1 MQGAVRILR
10 TQRRRQHG
18 TAGCVMIEAL
28 GLTMRFGRRTVV
40 DRLSFRVGRGELCAF
55 LGRNG
60 AGKSTTMRLLTGVLR
75 PVEGRARIDGRDV
88 IAERRAVAASVGFL
102 PEAAAGFSCL
112 TVGEFLRF
120 CGESRGLAGRALGH
134 AVDRVTERVHAEDAR
149 DALLG
154 ELSKG
159 WRQRAWLAQA
169 LLHDPP
175 VLILDEPT
183 DGLDPTERR
192 HVRALL
198 AEAARHKAVLLSTH
212 VLEEAEEIATRVI
225 LIARGRIVADAV
237 PADLADERGRLA
249 AAFHR
254 LAEGDAGDGHGRR

>member
-1 MQGAVRILR
+1 
-10 TQRRRQHG
+10 
-18 TAGCVMIEAL
+18 MIEAL
-28 GLTMRFGRRTVV
+28 GLTMRFGPRTVV
-40 DRLSFRVGRGELCAF
+40 ERLSFQVGRGELCAF

-60 AGKSTTMRLLTGVLR
+60 AGKTTTMRLLAGVLR
-75 PVEGRARIDGRDV
+75 PVSGGARINGHDV
-88 IAERRAVAASVGFL
+88 TTERRAAAASIGFL
-102 PEAAAGFSCL
+102 PEAPAGFSRL
-112 TVGEFLRF
+112 TIGELLRF
-120 CGESRGLAGRALGH
+120 CGESRGLSGRALSE
-134 AVDRVTERVHAEDAR
+134 AVDRVIEGVHAREAR
-149 DALLG
+149 DVLMG

-198 AEAARHKAVLLSTH
+198 EEVSRDKAILLATH

-225 LIARGRIVADAV
+225 LIARGRIVADDV
-237 PADLADERGRLA
+237 PAGLADERGRLA
-249 AAFHR
+249 PAFHR
-254 LAEGDAGDGHGRR
+254 LAGGDSEDGHDRR

>member
-1 MQGAVRILR
+1 ML
-10 TQRRRQHG
+10 
-18 TAGCVMIEAL
+18 IEAL
-28 GLTMRFGRRTVV
+28 ELTMRFGRRSVV
-40 DRLSFRVGRGELCAF
+40 ERLSFQVERGELCAF

-60 AGKSTTMRLLTGVLR
+60 AGKTTTMRLLAGVLH
-75 PVEGRARIDGRDV
+75 PVSGSARINGHDV
-88 IAERRAVAASVGFL
+88 VTERRAAAASLGFL
-102 PEAAAGFSCL
+102 PEAVTGFSRL
-112 TVGEFLRF
+112 TIEEFLRF
-120 CGESRGLAGRALGH
+120 CGESRGLAGRKLGEAIAH
-134 AVDRVTERVHAEDAR
+134 VTERVHARE
-149 DALLG
+149 ALHVPMG

-198 AEAARHKAVLLSTH
+198 EDVSRNKAVLLSTH
-212 VLEEAEEIATRVI
+212 VLEEAEETATRVM
-225 LIARGRIVADAV
+225 LIAGGRILADAA

-249 AAFHR
+249 HAFHR
-254 LAEGDAGDGHGRR
+254 LAGGGPEVGHDRR

>member
-1 MQGAVRILR
+1 
-10 TQRRRQHG
+10 
-18 TAGCVMIEAL
+18 MIEAL
-28 GLTMRFGRRTVV
+28 GLTMRFGPRTVV
-40 DRLSFRVGRGELCAF
+40 ERLSFQVGRGELCAF

-60 AGKSTTMRLLTGVLR
+60 AGKTTTMRLLAGVLR
-75 PVEGRARIDGRDV
+75 PVSGGACINGHDV
-88 IAERRAVAASVGFL
+88 TTERRAAAASIGFL
-102 PEAAAGFSCL
+102 PEAPAGFSRL
-112 TVGEFLRF
+112 TIGELLRF
-120 CGESRGLAGRALGH
+120 CGESRGLSGRALSE
-134 AVDRVTERVHAEDAR
+134 AVDRVIERVHAREAR
-149 DALLG
+149 DVLMG

-198 AEAARHKAVLLSTH
+198 EEVSRDKAILLATH

-225 LIARGRIVADAV
+225 LIARGRIVADDV
-237 PADLADERGRLA
+237 PAGLVDERGRLA
-249 AAFHR
+249 PAFHR
-254 LAEGDAGDGHGRR
+254 LAGGDSEDGHGRR

>member
-1 MQGAVRILR
+1 
-10 TQRRRQHG
+10 
-18 TAGCVMIEAL
+18 MIEAL
-28 GLTMRFGRRTVV
+28 ELTMRFGRRTVV
-40 DRLSFRVGRGELCAF
+40 DRLSFRVGRSDLCAF

-60 AGKSTTMRLLTGVLR
+60 AGKTTTMRLLAGVLR
-75 PVEGRARIDGRDV
+75 PTGGSARIDGRDV
-88 IAERRAVAASVGFL
+88 LAERRTVAASIGFL
-102 PEAAAGFSCL
+102 PEAATGFSRL

-120 CGESRGLAGRALGH
+120 CAESRGFSGRVLDA
-134 AVDRVTERVHAEDAR
+134 AIDRVTERVHARDAR

-198 AEAARHKAVLLSTH
+198 EDVARDKAVLLSTH
-212 VLEEAEEIATRVI
+212 VLEEAEETANRVI
-225 LIARGRIVADAV
+225 LIARGRIVADDA
-237 PADLADERGRLA
+237 PAGLVDEHGRLA
-249 AAFHR
+249 PAFHR
-254 LAEGDAGDGHGRR
+254 LAGADSEDGHVRA

>member
-1 MQGAVRILR
+1 
-10 TQRRRQHG
+10 
-18 TAGCVMIEAL
+18 MIEAL

-60 AGKSTTMRLLTGVLR
+60 AGKTTTMRMLAGVLR
-75 PVEGRARIDGRDV
+75 PVEGSARIDGHDV
-88 IAERRAVAASVGFL
+88 VAQRCAAAASIGFL
-102 PEAAAGFSCL
+102 PEAAAGFPRL

-120 CGESRGLAGRALGH
+120 CGESRGLAGRALG
-134 AVDRVTERVHAEDAR
+134 AAIDRVAERVHAREAR
-149 DALLG
+149 NALMG

-183 DGLDPTERR
+183 DGLDPVERR
-192 HVRALL
+192 HVRTLL
-198 AEAARHKAVLLSTH
+198 DEVSRDKAVLLSTH
-212 VLEEAEEIATRVI
+212 VLEEAEEIATRVV
-225 LIARGRIVADAV
+225 LVARGSIVAADV
-237 PADLADERGRLA
+237 PARLADERGRLA
-249 AAFHR
+249 SAFHR
-254 LAEGDAGDGHGRR
+254 LAGHGPEDA

>member
-1 MQGAVRILR
+1 
-10 TQRRRQHG
+10 
-18 TAGCVMIEAL
+18 MIEAL
-28 GLTMRFGRRTVV
+28 GLTMRFGPRTVV
-40 DRLSFRVGRGELCAF
+40 ERLSFQVGRGELCAF

-60 AGKSTTMRLLTGVLR
+60 AGKTTTMRLLAGVLR
-75 PVEGRARIDGRDV
+75 PVSGGARINGHDV
-88 IAERRAVAASVGFL
+88 TTERRAAAASIGFL
-102 PEAAAGFSCL
+102 PEAPAGFSRL
-112 TVGEFLRF
+112 TIGELLRF
-120 CGESRGLAGRALGH
+120 CGESRGLSGRALSE
-134 AVDRVTERVHAEDAR
+134 AVDRVIERVHAREAR
-149 DALLG
+149 DVLMG

-198 AEAARHKAVLLSTH
+198 EEVSRDKAILLATH

-225 LIARGRIVADAV
+225 LIARGRIVADDV
-237 PADLADERGRLA
+237 PAGLVDERGRLA
-249 AAFHR
+249 PAFHR
-254 LAEGDAGDGHGRR
+254 LAGGDSEDGHDRR

>member
-1 MQGAVRILR
+1 
-10 TQRRRQHG
+10 
-18 TAGCVMIEAL
+18 MIEAL
-28 GLTMRFGRRTVV
+28 GLTMCFGRRTVV
-40 DRLSFRVGRGELCAF
+40 DRLSFGVGAGELCAF

-75 PVEGRARIDGRDV
+75 PADGRARINGHDV
-88 IAERRAVAASVGFL
+88 IAERCAATASIGFL
-102 PEAAAGFSCL
+102 PEAAAGFSRL

-120 CGESRGLAGRALGH
+120 CGESRGLTGRTLVKAI
-134 AVDRVTERVHAEDAR
+134 DRVIEHVHAHESR
-149 DALLG
+149 DAPMG

-169 LLHDPP
+169 FMHDPP

-225 LIARGRIVADAV
+225 LISRGRIVADAA

-249 AAFHR
+249 PAFHR
-254 LAEGDAGDGHGRR
+254 LADGNAGNEHGRP

>member
-1 MQGAVRILR
+1 MSRSVAADA
-10 TQRRRQHG
+10 RR
-18 TAGCVMIEAL
+18 AMIEAF

-40 DRLSFRVGRGELCAF
+40 EGLSFRVGRGELCAF

-60 AGKSTTMRLLTGVLR
+60 AGKTTTMRMLAGVLR
-75 PVEGRARIDGRDV
+75 PAGGSARINGRDV
-88 IAERRAVAASVGFL
+88 VAERRAVAASIGFL
-102 PEAAAGFSCL
+102 PETATGFSRL

-120 CGESRGLAGRALGH
+120 CGESRGLAGRTLAEAIDG
-134 AVDRVTERVHAEDAR
+134 ATERVHAR
-149 DALLG
+149 DSLHALMG

-183 DGLDPTERR
+183 DGLDPVERG
-192 HVRALL
+192 HVRAML
-198 AEAARHKAVLLSTH
+198 ENVSREKAVLLSTH

-225 LIARGRIVADAV
+225 LIERGGIVADAV
-237 PADLADERGRLA
+237 PAALVDERGRLA
-249 AAFHR
+249 SAFHR
-254 LAEGDAGDGHGRR
+254 LAGRDPESARDRP

>member
-1 MQGAVRILR
+1 
-10 TQRRRQHG
+10 
-18 TAGCVMIEAL
+18 MIEAL
-28 GLTMRFGRRTVV
+28 GLTMRFGPRTVV
-40 DRLSFRVGRGELCAF
+40 ERLSFQVGRGELCAF

-60 AGKSTTMRLLTGVLR
+60 AGKTTTMRLLAGVLR
-75 PVEGRARIDGRDV
+75 PVSGGARINGHDV
-88 IAERRAVAASVGFL
+88 TTERRAAAASIGFL
-102 PEAAAGFSCL
+102 PEAPAGFSRL
-112 TVGEFLRF
+112 TIGELLRF
-120 CGESRGLAGRALGH
+120 CGESRGLSGRALSE
-134 AVDRVTERVHAEDAR
+134 AVDRVIEGVHAREAR
-149 DALLG
+149 DVLMG

-198 AEAARHKAVLLSTH
+198 EEVSRDKAILLATH

-225 LIARGRIVADAV
+225 LIARGRIVADDV
-237 PADLADERGRLA
+237 PAGLVDERGRLA
-249 AAFHR
+249 PAFHR
-254 LAEGDAGDGHGRR
+254 LAGGDSEDGHDRR

>member
-1 MQGAVRILR
+1 
-10 TQRRRQHG
+10 
-18 TAGCVMIEAL
+18 MIEAL

-40 DRLSFRVGRGELCAF
+40 DRLSFGVGRGELCAL

-75 PVEGRARIDGRDV
+75 AAEGRARIDGHDV
-88 IAERRAVAASVGFL
+88 IAERRAAAASIGFL
-102 PEAAAGFSCL
+102 PEAAAGFSRL

-120 CGESRGLAGRALGH
+120 CGESRGLAGRRLGE
-134 AVDRVTERVHAEDAR
+134 AVDRVIEHVHAHEAR
-149 DALLG
+149 DAPMG

-183 DGLDPTERR
+183 DGLDP
-192 HVRALL
+192 HRAPPRPR
-198 AEAARHKAVLLSTH
+198 AARGGGAAQGGAALDPRPRRSGGDRHPRHPHRPGPHRRRRRSRRPRRRTGPARP
-212 VLEEAEEIATRVI
+212 RVPP
-225 LIARGRIVADAV
+225 AGGRRGR
-237 PADLADERGRLA
+237 GRA
-249 AAFHR
+249 
-254 LAEGDAGDGHGRR
+254 

>member
-1 MQGAVRILR
+1 
-10 TQRRRQHG
+10 
-18 TAGCVMIEAL
+18 MIEAL
-28 GLTMRFGRRTVV
+28 ELTMRFGRRTVI
-40 DRLSFRVGRGELCAF
+40 DGLSFRVERGELCAF

-60 AGKSTTMRLLTGVLR
+60 AGKTTTMRLLAGVLR
-75 PVEGRARIDGRDV
+75 PTEGRARINGHDV
-88 IAERRAVAASVGFL
+88 LAERRAVAASIGFL
-102 PEAAAGFSCL
+102 PEAAAGFSRL

-120 CGESRGLAGRALGH
+120 CGESRGLSGRMLREAI
-134 AVDRVTERVHAEDAR
+134 DRVTERVHAREAR
-149 DALLG
+149 DALMG

-198 AEAARHKAVLLSTH
+198 EDVSRNKAVLLSTH
-212 VLEEAEEIATRVI
+212 VLEEAEETANRVI
-225 LIARGRIVADAV
+225 LIARGRIVADDV
-237 PADLADERGRLA
+237 PTGLVDEHGRLA
-249 AAFHR
+249 PAFHR
-254 LAEGDAGDGHGRR
+254 LAGGPGDGHGHP

>member
-1 MQGAVRILR
+1 
-10 TQRRRQHG
+10 
-18 TAGCVMIEAL
+18 MIEAL

-40 DRLSFRVGRGELCAF
+40 DGLSFRVGRGELCAF

-60 AGKSTTMRLLTGVLR
+60 AGKTTTMRLLAGVLR
-75 PVEGRARIDGRDV
+75 PVEGSARIAGHDV
-88 IAERRAVAASVGFL
+88 VAERCAVAAAIGFL
-102 PEAAAGFSCL
+102 PEAAAGFSRL

-120 CGESRGLAGRALGH
+120 CGESRGLTGRTLGE
-134 AVDRVTERVHAEDAR
+134 AIDRVTERVHAREAR
-149 DALLG
+149 DALMG

-183 DGLDPTERR
+183 DGLDPVERG

-198 AEAARHKAVLLSTH
+198 EDVARDKAILLSTH
-212 VLEEAEEIATRVI
+212 VLEEAEEIATRII
-225 LIARGRIVADAV
+225 LIAQGCIVADAA
-237 PADLADERGRLA
+237 PAGLVDERGRLA
-249 AAFHR
+249 PAFHR
-254 LAEGDAGDGHGRR
+254 LAGHGPEDPRGRR

>member
-1 MQGAVRILR
+1 MTGHVR
-10 TQRRRQHG
+10 
-18 TAGCVMIEAL
+18 IEAL

-75 PVEGRARIDGRDV
+75 PVEGRARINGRDV
-88 IAERRAVAASVGFL
+88 IAERRAAAASFGFL
-102 PEAAAGFSCL
+102 PEAAAGFSRL
-112 TVGEFLRF
+112 TVGKFLRF

-198 AEAARHKAVLLSTH
+198 VEAARHKAVLLSTH

-225 LIARGRIVADAV
+225 LIARGRIVADTV
-237 PADLADERGRLA
+237 PADLADEQGRLA
-249 AAFHR
+249 PAFHR
-254 LAEGDAGDGHGRR
+254 LAEGDARDGHGQP

>member
-1 MQGAVRILR
+1 
-10 TQRRRQHG
+10 
-18 TAGCVMIEAL
+18 MIEAL
-28 GLTMRFGRRTVV
+28 ELTMRFGRRTVI

-60 AGKSTTMRLLTGVLR
+60 AGKTTTMRLLAGVLR
-75 PVEGRARIDGRDV
+75 PTEGSARINGRDV
-88 IAERRAVAASVGFL
+88 LAERRAVAASIGFL
-102 PEAAAGFSCL
+102 PEAAAGFSRL

-120 CGESRGLAGRALGH
+120 CGESRGLSGRMLREAI
-134 AVDRVTERVHAEDAR
+134 DRVTERVHAREAR
-149 DALLG
+149 DALMG

-198 AEAARHKAVLLSTH
+198 EDVSRNKAVLLSTH
-212 VLEEAEEIATRVI
+212 VLEEAEETANRII
-225 LIARGRIVADAV
+225 LIARGRIVADDV
-237 PADLADERGRLA
+237 PTGLVDEHGRLA
-249 AAFHR
+249 PAFHR
-254 LAEGDAGDGHGRR
+254 LAGGPGDGHGHP

>member
-1 MQGAVRILR
+1 
-10 TQRRRQHG
+10 
-18 TAGCVMIEAL
+18 MIESL

-40 DRLSFRVGRGELCAF
+40 ERLSFQVGRGELCAF

-60 AGKSTTMRLLTGVLR
+60 AGKTTTMRMLAGVLR
-75 PVEGRARIDGRDV
+75 PADGSARINGRDV
-88 IAERRAVAASVGFL
+88 VAERCAAAASIGFL
-102 PEAAAGFSCL
+102 PEAATGFSRL

-120 CGESRGLAGRALGH
+120 CGESRGIDGRALAGSI
-134 AVDRVTERVHAEDAR
+134 DRATELVNARAAR
-149 DALLG
+149 DALMG

-183 DGLDPTERR
+183 DGLDPVERG

-198 AEAARHKAVLLSTH
+198 RNVARDKAILLSTH
-212 VLEEAEEIATRVI
+212 VLEEVEEVATRVI
-225 LIARGRIVADAV
+225 LIARGRIVADDV
-237 PADLADERGRLA
+237 PAALGDERGRLA
-249 AAFHR
+249 PAFHR
-254 LAEGDAGDGHGRR
+254 LAGDEPENAGDRP

>member
-1 MQGAVRILR
+1 
-10 TQRRRQHG
+10 
-18 TAGCVMIEAL
+18 MIEAL
-28 GLTMRFGRRTVV
+28 ELTMRFGRRTVV

-60 AGKSTTMRLLTGVLR
+60 AGKTTTMRLLAGVLR
-75 PVEGRARIDGRDV
+75 PAGGSARIDGRDV
-88 IAERRAVAASVGFL
+88 LAERRAVAASIGFL
-102 PEAAAGFSCL
+102 PEAAAGYSRL

-120 CGESRGLAGRALGH
+120 CGESRGFSGRVLNA
-134 AVDRVTERVHAEDAR
+134 AIDRVTERVHARDAR

-198 AEAARHKAVLLSTH
+198 EDVARDKAVLLSTH
-212 VLEEAEEIATRVI
+212 VLEEAEETANRVI
-225 LIARGRIVADAV
+225 LITRGRIVADDA
-237 PADLADERGRLA
+237 PAGLVDEHRRLA
-249 AAFHR
+249 PAFHR
-254 LAEGDAGDGHGRR
+254 LAGGGPEDGHGRA

>member
-1 MQGAVRILR
+1 
-10 TQRRRQHG
+10 
-18 TAGCVMIEAL
+18 MIEAL
-28 GLTMRFGRRTVV
+28 GLTMRFGPRTVV
-40 DRLSFRVGRGELCAF
+40 ERLSFQVGRGELCAF

-60 AGKSTTMRLLTGVLR
+60 AGKTTTMRLLAGVLR
-75 PVEGRARIDGRDV
+75 PVSGGARINGHDV
-88 IAERRAVAASVGFL
+88 TTERRAAAASSGFL
-102 PEAAAGFSCL
+102 PEAAAGFSRL
-112 TVGEFLRF
+112 TIGELLRF
-120 CGESRGLAGRALGH
+120 CGESRGLSGRALSE
-134 AVDRVTERVHAEDAR
+134 AVDRVIERVHAREAR
-149 DALLG
+149 DVLMG

-198 AEAARHKAVLLSTH
+198 EEVSRDKAILLSTH

-225 LIARGRIVADAV
+225 LIARGRIVADDV
-237 PADLADERGRLA
+237 PAGLADERGRLA
-249 AAFHR
+249 PAFHR
-254 LAEGDAGDGHGRR
+254 LAGGDSEDGHDRR

>member
-1 MQGAVRILR
+1 M
-10 TQRRRQHG
+10 
-18 TAGCVMIEAL
+18 AGCVMIEAL

-40 DRLSFRVGRGELCAF
+40 DRLSFRIGRGELCAF

-212 VLEEAEEIATRVI
+212 VLEEVEVIATRVI

-254 LAEGDAGDGHGRR
+254 LAEGDVGDGHDRR

>member
-1 MQGAVRILR
+1 
-10 TQRRRQHG
+10 
-18 TAGCVMIEAL
+18 MIEAL
-28 GLTMRFGRRTVV
+28 ELTMRFGRRTVV

-60 AGKSTTMRLLTGVLR
+60 AGKTTTMRLLAGVLR
-75 PVEGRARIDGRDV
+75 PAGGSARIDGRDV
-88 IAERRAVAASVGFL
+88 LAERRAVAASIGFL
-102 PEAAAGFSCL
+102 PEAAAGYSRL

-120 CGESRGLAGRALGH
+120 CGESRGFSGRVLNA
-134 AVDRVTERVHAEDAR
+134 AIDRVTERVHARDAR

-198 AEAARHKAVLLSTH
+198 EDVARDKAVLLSTH
-212 VLEEAEEIATRVI
+212 VLEEAEETANRVI
-225 LIARGRIVADAV
+225 LITRGRIVADDA
-237 PADLADERGRLA
+237 PAGLVDEHRRLA
-249 AAFHR
+249 PAFHR
-254 LAEGDAGDGHGRR
+254 LAGGGPEDGHDRA

>member
-1 MQGAVRILR
+1 
-10 TQRRRQHG
+10 
-18 TAGCVMIEAL
+18 MIEAL
-28 GLTMRFGRRTVV
+28 GLTMRFGPRTVV
-40 DRLSFRVGRGELCAF
+40 ERLSFQVGRGELCAF

-60 AGKSTTMRLLTGVLR
+60 AGKTTTMRLLAGVLR
-75 PVEGRARIDGRDV
+75 PVSGGARINGHDV
-88 IAERRAVAASVGFL
+88 TTERRAAAASIGFL
-102 PEAAAGFSCL
+102 PEAPAGFSRL
-112 TVGEFLRF
+112 TIGELLRF
-120 CGESRGLAGRALGH
+120 CGESRGLSGRALSE
-134 AVDRVTERVHAEDAR
+134 AVDRVIERVHAREAR
-149 DALLG
+149 DVLMG

-198 AEAARHKAVLLSTH
+198 EEVSRDKAILLSTH

-225 LIARGRIVADAV
+225 LIARGRIVADDV
-237 PADLADERGRLA
+237 PAGLADERGRLA
-249 AAFHR
+249 PAFHR
-254 LAEGDAGDGHGRR
+254 LAGGDSEDGHDRR

>member
-1 MQGAVRILR
+1 M
-10 TQRRRQHG
+10 
-18 TAGCVMIEAL
+18 AGCVMIEAL

-254 LAEGDAGDGHGRR
+254 LAEGDVGDGHGRP

>member
-1 MQGAVRILR
+1 
-10 TQRRRQHG
+10 
-18 TAGCVMIEAL
+18 MIEAL
-28 GLTMRFGRRTVV
+28 GLTMRFGRRTAV
-40 DRLSFRVGRGELCAF
+40 DRLSFRIGRGELCAF

-60 AGKSTTMRLLTGVLR
+60 AGKTTTMRLLAGVLR
-75 PVEGRARIDGRDV
+75 PLEGSARIDGRDV
-88 IAERRAVAASVGFL
+88 LAERRAVAASIGFL
-102 PEAAAGFSCL
+102 PEAAAGFSRL

-120 CGESRGLAGRALGH
+120 CGESRGVSGRALH
-134 AVDRVTERVHAEDAR
+134 AAIDRVTERVHARVAR

-198 AEAARHKAVLLSTH
+198 EDVARDKAVLLSTH
-212 VLEEAEEIATRVI
+212 VLEEAEEIANRVI
-225 LIARGRIVADAV
+225 LIARGRIVADDA
-237 PADLADERGRLA
+237 PAGLVDAHGRLA
-249 AAFHR
+249 PAFHR
-254 LAEGDAGDGHGRR
+254 LAGGGPEDGHVRA